1 MIEREDLSLKPV
13 PMSERVGWKAPL
25 FNILG
30 SNVAISEL
38 MVGGALIAGMTFKNL
53 IFTSIIGN
61 LILVLILS
69 IQGYIGSKEGLNTY
83 VLAES
88 VFGDVGG
95 KWIISSILG
104 ITSFGWFGIQAG
116 VAGLSV
122 QKIFPSINLTFA
134 VIILGLLMMLFAVL
148 GFNSMAK
155 FNYVAVPPLIILMVW
170 GLYKSISV
178 SGTQAIVNYVPS
190 SDMGLVEGINMVV
203 GLIIVGAIISPDQ
216 LRYTRGLKDIL
227 VIGIIGFAFISVFQ
241 QIAAGVLA
249 MGAPTWDIT
258 EVLAGLGFNKIA
270 FIILLLAAWSTN
282 ISNAYSGGLALKTVF
297 PNMKRDN
304 LTLIAGL
311 IGTAIAASGIIF
323 KFQNFLSILSMT
335 VSSIAGV
342 MWVEY
347 YIINKQKLVKRLGIN
362 WVAIVSW
369 LVGFV
374 VSYIT
379 TKINFGVPP
388 INGIILAG
396 LLYYIILKIN
406 NKDIVTN

>member
-1 MIEREDLSLKPV
+1 MIEREDLSLKPI
-13 PMSERVGWKAPL
+13 PESERVGWRAPL

-53 IFTSIIGN
+53 VLTSIIGN

-88 VFGDVGG
+88 VFGEVGG
-95 KWIISSILG
+95 KWIISTILG

-122 QKIFPSINLTFA
+122 QKIFPSINLTFSI
-134 VIILGLLMMLFAVL
+134 VILGLLMMLFAVL
-148 GFNSMAK
+148 GFSSMAK
-155 FNYVAVPPLIILMVW
+155 FNYIAVPPLILMMVW
-170 GLYKSISV
+170 GLYKSISMNGIQTIG
-178 SGTQAIVNYVPS
+178 SYTPTGSIS
-190 SDMGLVEGINMVV
+190 LIEGINMVV

-216 LRYTRGLKDIL
+216 LRYTKGLKDIL
-227 VIGIIGFAFISVFQ
+227 VIGFVGFAFISVFQ
-241 QIAAGVLA
+241 QVAAGVLA

-270 FIILLLAAWSTN
+270 FLILLLAAWSTN
-282 ISNAYSGGLALKTVF
+282 ISNAYSGGLALKTLF
-297 PNMKRDN
+297 PRVKRN
-304 LTLIAGL
+304 TLTLIAGL
-311 IGTAIAASGIIF
+311 IGTIIAASGIIF
-323 KFQNFLSILSMT
+323 KFQDFLSILSMT

-347 YIINKQKLVKRLGIN
+347 YIINKQRLIKRAGIN
-362 WVAIVSW
+362 WGAMVSW
-369 LVGFV
+369 IIGFGI
-374 VSYIT
+374 SYIT

-388 INGIILAG
+388 INGIVFAG
-396 LLYYIILKIN
+396 LLYYVIIKGTS
-406 NKDIVTN
+406 KDRVTS

>member
-1 MIEREDLSLKPV
+1 MVEREDLSLKPI
-13 PMSERVGWKAPL
+13 PMSERVGWRAPL

-88 VFGDVGG
+88 VFGDIGG

-122 QKIFPSINLTFA
+122 QKIFPNINLTFA
-134 VIILGLLMMLFAVL
+134 IIILGLLMMLFAVL
-148 GFNSMAK
+148 GFSSMAK
-155 FNYVAVPPLIILMVW
+155 FNYIAVPPLIILMIW
-170 GLYKSISV
+170 GLYKSISI
-178 SGTQAIVNYVPS
+178 SGTQTIVNYVPS
-190 SDMGLVEGINMVV
+190 GEMSLIEGINMVV

-216 LRYTRGLKDIL
+216 LRYTKGLKDIL
-227 VIGIIGFAFISVFQ
+227 IIGIIGFAFISVFQ

-270 FIILLLAAWSTN
+270 FLILLLAAWSTN
-282 ISNAYSGGLALKTVF
+282 ISNAYSGGLALKTLF
-297 PNMKRDN
+297 PNMKRN
-304 LTLIAGL
+304 SLTLIAGL
-311 IGTAIAASGIIF
+311 VGTFIAATGIIF
-323 KFQNFLSILSMT
+323 KFQDFLSVLSMT

-347 YIINKQKLVKRLGIN
+347 YIINRQKLIKRQGVN
-362 WVAIVSW
+362 WIAIISW
-369 LVGFV
+369 LSGFAI
-374 VSYIT
+374 SYLT
-379 TKINFGVPP
+379 TNISFGIPP
-388 INGIILAG
+388 INGIIFAG
-396 LLYYIILKIN
+396 LLYYVVFKLTGREIAN
-406 NKDIVTN
+406 N

>member
-1 MIEREDLSLKPV
+1 MVEREDLSLKPI
-13 PMSERVGWKAPL
+13 PMSERVGWRAPL

-88 VFGDVGG
+88 VFGDIGG

-122 QKIFPSINLTFA
+122 QKIFPNINLTSA
-134 VIILGLLMMLFAVL
+134 IIILGLLMMLFAVL
-148 GFNSMAK
+148 GFSSMAK
-155 FNYVAVPPLIILMVW
+155 FNYIAVPPLIILMIW
-170 GLYKSISV
+170 GLYKSISI
-178 SGTQAIVNYVPS
+178 SGTQTIVNYVPS
-190 SDMGLVEGINMVV
+190 GEMSLIEGINMVV

-216 LRYTRGLKDIL
+216 LRYTKGLKDIFI
-227 VIGIIGFAFISVFQ
+227 IGIIGFAFISVFQ

-270 FIILLLAAWSTN
+270 FLILLLAAWSTN
-282 ISNAYSGGLALKTVF
+282 ISNAYSGGLALKTLF
-297 PNMKRDN
+297 PNMKRN
-304 LTLIAGL
+304 SLTLIAGL
-311 IGTAIAASGIIF
+311 VGTFIAATGIIF
-323 KFQNFLSILSMT
+323 RFQDFLSVLSMT

-347 YIINKQKLVKRLGIN
+347 YIINRQKLIKRQGIN
-362 WVAIVSW
+362 WIAIISW
-369 LVGFV
+369 LSGFAI
-374 VSYIT
+374 SYLT
-379 TKINFGVPP
+379 TNMSIGIPP
-388 INGIILAG
+388 INGIIFAG
-396 LLYYIILKIN
+396 LLYYVVFKLTGREIAN
-406 NKDIVTN
+406 N